1 MTYKATARSPHYG
14 RIFAYD
20 EKGQEIK
27 EIDILKVK
35 VVSQNKEYVI
45 GDLLKRVIDLDA
57 RLPLIE
63 EFAAQNGPVISNLT
77 EKNRHNGPVSGH
89 IKCAS
94 RSTKIRGEIMNKFF
108 SSISNVWGYFL
119 GHHSAK
125 LGRKRFQ

>member
-77 EKNRHNGPVSGH
+77 EKIDTMAQLVV
-89 IKCAS
+89 I
-94 RSTKIRGEIMNKFF
+94 
-108 SSISNVWGYFL
+108 L
-119 GHHSAK
+119 SAQVEALK
-125 LGRKRFQ
+125 LEVK